1 MAGQQESLNTRKR
14 DVRQTRRKLDT
25 WDRIKFLVM
34 LALVMIAIIAG
45 SDDLGFLSLG
55 EVVGEF
61 FSSTTGIVLGTL
73 FLLELLRQFHYLLS
87 ENSAA
92 YNSFWQD
99 SFFGGIERWT
109 HAHFKPWTRFRVAR
123 FIRWGF
129 YLFLIGLLVDYF
141 VPEVQSV
148 LQAIVEL
155 PRLIVGALPFV
166 FQLMFGFF
174 FVILQ
179 FVGLFWF
186 LSRGGMDVILP
197 EEVTTRFDDVWGQDH
212 VLDLIKEN
220 IAFLEKPDEIEEKG
234 GYIPGGILLWGP
246 PGTGKT
252 LMAQAIAGETGR
264 PYVFVEP
271 GAFINMFMG
280 IGVLKVKGL
289 YRKLRKLSLRHGGVI
304 VFFDEA
310 DALGS
315 RGGMGAPQ
323 GQFGQSLREDLGFT
337 CNGFSYLGAH
347 SQAAL
352 VEHRNQTELITS
364 DEAPKPGWINRI
376 MMGGMA
382 GGGGMGT
389 LQALLTEMN
398 GLTKPRGFTNKIRK
412 MFGFRAKPP
421 PRYRILHIMATNM
434 PNALDE
440 AMLRPGR
447 IDRIYKVAYP
457 SKEGR
462 KQTIVGYLDKVD
474 HMLTAEQIE
483 HLAVIT
489 PYYSGASIKD
499 LINEGLII
507 VVRAGRD
514 AIEWPDVWRAKSLK
528 ELGPPEDVDYI
539 QRERHAVAVHEA
551 SHAVTAHLLGAH
563 RRIDMVSIEKRAST
577 LGMVKSM
584 GEEERFTQWRS
595 EYETD
600 IMVSLAS
607 LAGERMFFGGDNS
620 SGVASDLQSASTVA
634 ALMEGSFGMGSSI
647 SSTMGT
653 RVNEAGGQASPV
665 SIALRERRKQI
676 EENLAVLYEQVEGLL
691 GEHRDKILELAAV
704 LEEKKNISGDEVAEI
719 MGSSPGSRTM
729 RQPSGWQAVSDEI
742 AGDRQREALTRAGR
756 DVPVPNGKPAASVAH
771 DPEEVETGQGD

>member
-1 MAGQQESLNTRKR
+1 M
-14 DVRQTRRKLDT
+14 
-25 WDRIKFLVM
+25 WDRIKFLVI
-34 LALVMIAIIAG
+34 LALVMVAIIAG
-45 SDDLGFLSLG
+45 SDDLGFLPFG
-55 EVVGEF
+55 EVIAEF
-61 FSSTTGIVLGTL
+61 FSSSTGIILGSL
-73 FLLELLRQFHYLLS
+73 FLLEFLRQLHYLLS

-99 SFFGGIERWT
+99 SFFGGFERWT
-109 HAHFKPWTRFRVAR
+109 HRHFKPWTRFRVAR

-141 VPEVQSV
+141 VPEVQGV

-220 IAFLEKPDEIEEKG
+220 IAFLEKPDEIEKKG

-323 GQFGQSLREDLGFT
+323 GQFGQSLHDRPRVHLQRVQLPGRPQPERT
-337 CNGFSYLGAH
+337 CRALEPDRADHPRRGAQGGMDQSDH
-347 SQAAL
+347 DGRDGGRRRHGHAAGPAHRDERAHQAARHHQQVPQDVRVPAKAAAQVPDPPHHGDQHAQRPRRGHVAPWPHRPDL
-352 VEHRNQTELITS
+352 QGGISLEGGPEADHRRLPGQGRPHAQPEQVEQ
-364 DEAPKPGWINRI
+364 
-376 MMGGMA
+376 
-382 GGGGMGT
+382 
-389 LQALLTEMN
+389 
-398 GLTKPRGFTNKIRK
+398 
-412 MFGFRAKPP
+412 
-421 PRYRILHIMATNM
+421 
-434 PNALDE
+434 
-440 AMLRPGR
+440 
-447 IDRIYKVAYP
+447 
-457 SKEGR
+457 
-462 KQTIVGYLDKVD
+462 
-474 HMLTAEQIE
+474 
-483 HLAVIT
+483 LAVIT

-499 LINEGLII
+499 LVNEALII
-507 VVRAGRD
+507 AVRDGRE

-551 SHAVTAHLLGAH
+551 CHAVTAHLLGAH

-577 LGMVKSM
+577 LGMVKID
-584 GEEERFTQWRS
+584 GRR
-595 EYETD
+595 
-600 IMVSLAS
+600 
-607 LAGERMFFGGDNS
+607 G
-620 SGVASDLQSASTVA
+620 
-634 ALMEGSFGMGSSI
+634 ALHPM
-647 SSTMGT
+647 
-653 RVNEAGGQASPV
+653 
-665 SIALRERRKQI
+665 ALRVSRPTSWSPLPRSPESACSS
-676 EENLAVLYEQVEGLL
+676 AVTTAPALP
-691 GEHRDKILELAAV
+691 ATC
-704 LEEKKNISGDEVAEI
+704 
-719 MGSSPGSRTM
+719 SPPR
-729 RQPSGWQAVSDEI
+729 PW
-742 AGDRQREALTRAGR
+742 
-756 DVPVPNGKPAASVAH
+756 PP
-771 DPEEVETGQGD
+771 